1 VLQDRRSI
9 SLAGIGLIAV
19 SLAAPALAQS
29 EQEIEALIAESQTPA
44 NAIATARQ
52 QTAAGD
58 LTGAAATLDRALLE
72 DPNAN
77 DARLLYAATL
87 CRLGDPQG
95 ARIEIGK
102 LDRQDVG
109 NAMFVEAN
117 DACGGTLRR
126 PAPAEGKSADGVSG
140 EVYGGLAYDNDA
152 AGALALQSDFFGS
165 AKRDNGFSLIGGA
178 RLALRSSGYGGSGG
192 FYGGFSATSKHD
204 LSGPRLDYDIGEL
217 RAGFGRGGGR
227 IGYSIGPVVRHI
239 RLFDDPYV
247 TEYGGQGELL
257 FGQAKANR
265 VRLRLEGVYQNYDG
279 SGFPGNDADGL
290 RLDLSAAY
298 EARVG
303 ERGYLLV
310 GAAGEL
316 KDADERNFGYRGGRL
331 FAAYQ
336 HSFANRDYLTL
347 SGTLRHIDF
356 RDVDFVIDRKD
367 TRAYARLAYAI
378 ALGTSGLFVEGAGTY
393 TYRRS
398 SLDGAPDFRTY
409 RSPGAE
415 ARLIW
420 KF

>member
-1 VLQDRRSI
+1 MAAI
-9 SLAGIGLIAV
+9 STT
-19 SLAAPALAQS
+19 SPAFAQS
-29 EQEIEALIAESQTPA
+29 EQEIEALIAESRTPA
-44 NAIATARQ
+44 DAIATARQ

-58 LTGAAATLDRALLE
+58 LTGAAATLDRVLLE

-95 ARIEIGK
+95 ARIEIRK

-109 NAMFVEAN
+109 NAMFDEAN
-117 DACGGTLRR
+117 AACGGSLQR
-126 PAPAEGKSADGVSG
+126 PAPAESESDDGATG

-178 RLALRSSGYGGSGG
+178 RLAMRSAGYAGSGG
-192 FYGGFSATSKHD
+192 FYGGFSVTSKHD
-204 LSGPRLDYDIGEL
+204 ISGPRLDYDIGEV
-217 RAGFGRGGGR
+217 RAGFGSGGGR
-227 IGYSIGPVVRHI
+227 VGYSVGPVVRHI

-257 FGQAKANR
+257 FGQAKAQR

-279 SGFPGNDADGL
+279 SSFPGNDADGV

-303 ERGYLLV
+303 TRGYV
-310 GAAGEL
+310 SIGMAGEV
-316 KDADERNFGYRGGRL
+316 KDADERVFGYRGGRL

-336 HSFANRDYLTL
+336 LSFANRDYLTL

-356 RDVDFVIDRKD
+356 RNEAFVADRKD
-367 TRAYARLAYAI
+367 TRAYARLAYAVS
-378 ALGTSGLFVEGAGTY
+378 LGTSGLFVEGAATY

-398 SLDGAPDFRTY
+398 SLDGFPDFRTY

>member
-1 VLQDRRSI
+1 MLKVGRSLLR
-9 SLAGIGLIAV
+9 SGIGL
-19 SLAAPALAQS
+19 AALSVAIPALAQS
-29 EQEIEALIAESQTPA
+29 EQEIETLVAESQTPV
-44 NAIATARQ
+44 NAITTARQ

-58 LTGAAATLDRALLE
+58 LTGAVATLDRALLE
-72 DPNAN
+72 DPNTS
-77 DARLLYAATL
+77 DARLLYVATL

-102 LDRQDVG
+102 LDRQDVRT
-109 NAMFVEAN
+109 AMFDEAN
-117 DACGGTLRR
+117 AACGGTLAR
-126 PAPAEGKSADGVSG
+126 PAPAESNTASGLTG

-178 RLALRSSGYGGSGG
+178 RLAMRSAGYAGGGG
-192 FYGGFSATSKHD
+192 LYGGFSLASKHEI
-204 LSGPRLDYDIGEL
+204 SGPQLDYDIGEV
-217 RAGFGRGGGR
+217 RAGFGSGGGR
-227 IGYSIGPVVRHI
+227 IGWSIGPVVRHI

-257 FGQAKANR
+257 FGQAKAHR
-265 VRLRLEGVYQNYDG
+265 VRVRLEGVYQNYDG
-279 SGFPGNDADGL
+279 SGFPGNSADGV

-303 ERGYLLV
+303 ERGYVSV
-310 GAAGEL
+310 GVAGEF
-316 KDADERNFGYRGGRL
+316 KDADERVFGYRGGRI

-356 RDVDFVIDRKD
+356 RNEAFVVDRKD
-367 TRAYARLAYAI
+367 TRAFGRLAYAI
-378 ALGTSGLFVEGAGTY
+378 ALAANGLFVEGAATY

-398 SLDGAPDFRTY
+398 SLDGFPDFRTY

>member
-1 VLQDRRSI
+1 MLKVHRLTLRS
-9 SLAGIGLIAV
+9 GIGL
-19 SLAAPALAQS
+19 AAFSVAIPALAQS
-29 EQEIEALIAESQTPA
+29 EQEIEALVAESQTPV

-52 QTAAGD
+52 QIAAGD

-109 NAMFVEAN
+109 AAMFDEAN
-117 DACGGTLRR
+117 AACGGTLNR
-126 PAPAEGKSADGVSG
+126 PAPAENDTASGVSG
-140 EVYGGLAYDNDA
+140 EVYGGLAYDHDA
-152 AGALALQSDFFGS
+152 SGALALQSDFFGS
-165 AKRDNGFSLIGGA
+165 AKRDNGLSVIGGA
-178 RLALRSSGYGGSGG
+178 RLSLRSAGYAGSGG
-192 FYGGFSATSKHD
+192 LYGGFSLASKHE
-204 LSGPRLDYDIGEL
+204 LSGPRLDYDISEF
-217 RAGFGRGGGR
+217 RAGFGSGGGR
-227 IGYSIGPVVRHI
+227 IGWSIGPVVRHI

-257 FGQAKANR
+257 FGQAKAQRVR
-265 VRLRLEGVYQNYDG
+265 VRLEGIYQNYDG
-279 SGFPGNDADGL
+279 SGFPGNDADGI
-290 RLDLSAAY
+290 RFDLSAAY

-303 ERGYLLV
+303 ERGYVSV
-310 GAAGEL
+310 GVAGEL
-316 KDADERNFGYRGGRL
+316 KDADERNFGYRGGRI
-331 FAAYQ
+331 FATYQ

-356 RDVDFVIDRKD
+356 RNVAFVIDRQD

-378 ALGTSGLFVEGAGTY
+378 ALGANGLFVEGAGTY
-393 TYRRS
+393 TYRRAR
-398 SLDGAPDFRTY
+398 LDGAPDFRTY

-415 ARLIW
+415 LRLIW

>member
-1 VLQDRRSI
+1 MLKVGRLIVRS
-9 SLAGIGLIAV
+9 GIGLAAFSV
-19 SLAAPALAQS
+19 SIPALAQS
-29 EQEIEALIAESQTPA
+29 EAEIEALVAESQTPI
-44 NAIATARQ
+44 NAIATARA
-52 QTAAGD
+52 QTTAGD

-87 CRLGDPQG
+87 CRLGDAQG

-109 NAMFVEAN
+109 AAMFDEAN
-117 DACGGTLRR
+117 AACGGTLSR
-126 PAPAEGKSADGVSG
+126 PAPASTDTASGVTG
-140 EVYGGLAYDNDA
+140 EVYGGLAFDYDA

-165 AKRDNGFSLIGGA
+165 PKRDSGFSLVGGA
-178 RLALRSSGYGGSGG
+178 RVALRSASYADRGGL
-192 FYGGFSATSKHD
+192 YGGFSVNSKHD
-204 LSGPRLDYDIGEL
+204 ISGPRLDYDIGEL
-217 RAGFGRGGGR
+217 RAGFGRSSGR
-227 IGYSIGPVVRHI
+227 VGFAIGPVVRHI
-239 RLFDDPYV
+239 RLLDDPYV

-257 FGQAKANR
+257 FGQARASR
-265 VRLRLEGVYQNYDG
+265 IRLRLEGVHQNYDG
-279 SGFPGNDADGL
+279 GNFPGNEADGL
-290 RLDLSAAY
+290 RFDLSAAY
-298 EARVG
+298 EVRIG
-303 ERGYLLV
+303 ERGYV
-310 GAAGEL
+310 SAGVAGEY
-316 KDADERNFGYRGGRL
+316 KDARGRVFGYRGGRL

-336 HSFANRDYLTL
+336 HSFTNRDYLTL

-356 RDVDFVIDRKD
+356 RNQAFTADRKD

-378 ALGTSGLFVEGAGTY
+378 ALGTSGLFVEGAATY

-398 SLDGAPDFRTY
+398 SLDGFPDFRTY

>member
-1 VLQDRRSI
+1 MLDICRGVTL
-9 SLAGIGLIAV
+9 GIG
-19 SLAAPALAQS
+19 AAALFVAGPAFAQS
-29 EQEIEALIAESQTPA
+29 EQEFEALVGESQTPA

-58 LTGAAATLDRALLE
+58 LPGAAATLDRALLE
-72 DPNAN
+72 DPNAT

-102 LDRQDVG
+102 LNRQPVD
-109 NAMFVEAN
+109 NAMFGEVN
-117 DACGGTLRR
+117 QACGGSLQPPVRAR
-126 PAPAEGKSADGVSG
+126 LDSDIGVSG
-140 EVYGGLAYDNDA
+140 EVYGGIAYDNDA

-165 AKRDNGFSLIGGA
+165 VKRDNGFSMIGGA
-178 RLALRSSGYGGSGG
+178 RLAMRSSGYAGSGG
-192 FYGGFSATSKHD
+192 LYGGFSLASKHEI
-204 LSGPRLDYDIGEL
+204 SGPQLDYDIGEL
-217 RAGFGRGGGR
+217 RAGFSSGGGR
-227 IGYSIGPVVRHI
+227 IGYAIGPVVRHI

-257 FGQAKANR
+257 FGQAQTHR
-265 VRLRLEGVYQNYDG
+265 VRVRLEGVFQNYDG
-279 SGFPGNDADGL
+279 DGFPGNDADGL

-298 EARVG
+298 EAPIG
-303 ERGYLLV
+303 TRGFVTL
-310 GAAGEL
+310 GAAGEY
-316 KDADERNFGYRGGRL
+316 KNADERNYGYRGGRL

-336 HSFANRDYLTL
+336 LSFANRDYLTL
-347 SGTLRHIDF
+347 AGTLRHIDF
-356 RDVDFVIDRKD
+356 RNVDFVIDRQD

-378 ALGTSGLFVEGAGTY
+378 ALDSGGLFVEGAGTY

-398 SLDGAPDFRTY
+398 SLDGVPDFRTY

>member
-1 VLQDRRSI
+1 MKVRWTFW
-9 SLAGIGLIAV
+9 LAGAGLAA
-19 SLAAPALAQS
+19 LAAAAPAVAQS
-29 EQEIEALIAESQTPA
+29 EQEIEALIAESRTPA

-87 CRLGDPQG
+87 CRLGDAQG

-109 NAMFVEAN
+109 NAMFDEAN
-117 DACGGTLRR
+117 EACGGGLRR
-126 PAPAEGKSADGVSG
+126 PAPAESASNDGVSG
-140 EVYGGLAYDNDA
+140 EVYGGLAFDYDA

-165 AKRDNGFSLIGGA
+165 ANRDSGFSLIGGA
-178 RLALRSSGYGGSGG
+178 RLAMRSSGYAGGGG
-192 FYGGFSATSKHD
+192 FYGGFSVTSKHD

-217 RAGFGRGGGR
+217 RAGFGSGGGR
-227 IGYSIGPVVRHI
+227 IGYSVGPVVRHI

-257 FGQAKANR
+257 FGQATAQR
-265 VRLRLEGVYQNYDG
+265 VRLRLEGVYQNYDD
-279 SGFPGNDADGL
+279 SGFPGNDADGV
-290 RLDLSAAY
+290 RFDLSAAY

-303 ERGYLLV
+303 ERGYASV
-310 GAAGEL
+310 GVAGEL

-356 RDVDFVIDRKD
+356 RDRAFVIDRKD

-378 ALGTSGLFVEGAGTY
+378 ALGTSGLFVEGAATY

>member
-1 VLQDRRSI
+1 MLKVHRLTLRS
-9 SLAGIGLIAV
+9 GIGL
-19 SLAAPALAQS
+19 LACSVAIPALAQS
-29 EQEIEALIAESQTPA
+29 EQEIEALVAESQTPV

-52 QTAAGD
+52 QIVAGD

-72 DPNAN
+72 NPNAN

-109 NAMFVEAN
+109 AAMFDEAN
-117 DACGGTLRR
+117 AACGGTLNR
-126 PAPAEGKSADGVSG
+126 PAPAENDIASGVTG
-140 EVYGGLAYDNDA
+140 EVYGGLAYDHDA
-152 AGALALQSDFFGS
+152 SGALALQSDFFGS
-165 AKRDNGFSLIGGA
+165 AKRENGFSLIGGA
-178 RLALRSSGYGGSGG
+178 RLAMRSAGYAGSGG
-192 FYGGFSATSKHD
+192 FYGGFSLASKHE

-217 RAGFGRGGGR
+217 RAGFGSGGGR
-227 IGYSIGPVVRHI
+227 IGWSIGPVVRHI

-247 TEYGGQGELL
+247 TEYGGQSELL
-257 FGQAKANR
+257 FGQAKAQRVR
-265 VRLRLEGVYQNYDG
+265 VRLEGIYQNYDG
-279 SGFPGNDADGL
+279 SGFPGNDADGI

-303 ERGYLLV
+303 ERGYVSV
-310 GAAGEL
+310 GVAGEL
-316 KDADERNFGYRGGRL
+316 KDADERNFGYRGGRI
-331 FAAYQ
+331 FATYQ

-356 RDVDFVIDRKD
+356 RNVAFVIDRQD

-378 ALGTSGLFVEGAGTY
+378 ALGANGLFVEGAGTY
-393 TYRRS
+393 TYRRT

-415 ARLIW
+415 VRLIW